1 MKTPVDLYDS
11 HYGNVEAEVYRA
23 VRVETFGEDMGQTS
37 WITAAECDEFC
48 RWLGVRPGQRIL
60 EIACGSGG
68 TAVRIAEEFGASVV
82 GVDVNPSAVLAATNR
97 ARSHEVADRA
107 EFQVADA
114 NEALPFPAE
123 SFDVLFCNDSI
134 NHLRDRAGVLADW
147 HRVLRPGGRFLYTD
161 PIVVTGCLSNAE
173 IAARSSIG
181 FFLFTPR
188 DANEQFIRAA
198 GFRLLLTADVTDSVS
213 RTSRRWQEAR
223 SRRREALCELEGETK
238 FEQLQHFLKTVHS
251 LSSEGRLSR
260 FAFAGE
266 KTAQVPGTG
275 DGGVA

>member
-1 MKTPVDLYDS
+1 MKKPVDLYDS
-11 HYGNVEAEVYRA
+11 HYGRVEAEVYRA
-23 VRVETFGEDMGQTS
+23 VRAETFGEDLGQTS

-68 TAVRIAEEFGASVV
+68 TAVRIVEALGASAM

-97 ARSHEVADRA
+97 ARSRAVDDRA

-114 NEALPFPAE
+114 NAALPFPAE

-134 NHLRDRAGVLADW
+134 NHLRDRARVLADW

-173 IAARSSIG
+173 IEARSSIG
-181 FFLFTPR
+181 FFLFTPK
-188 DANEQFIRAA
+188 DVNEEFIRAA
-198 GFRLLLTADVTDSVS
+198 GFRLLLTADVTDGVA
-213 RTSRRWQEAR
+213 RTSKRWHEAR
-223 SRRREALCELEGETK
+223 SRRRDALCEVEGETK
-238 FEQLQHFLKTVHS
+238 FEELQHFLKTVHT

-260 FAFAGE
+260 FAFVGE
-266 KTAQVPGTG
+266 KTAAGQA
-275 DGGVA
+275 GGESEP